1 MVDQRLRNINWSK
14 TYCDAQLISEIHNIG
29 RFWKWK
35 ISKLQKFG
43 YKTMVSEICGNI
55 ISSLCITT
63 VSIKSRWLVPV
74 WWYMWQEPQN
84 KRHNTACRVGHSL
97 QTAGFWFTHDP
108 LKQKTNK
115 SVMGFGAA
123 APPPWASRVWNRSPS
138 PSSAKKKSK
147 TIRKHWYIL
156 PL

>member
-97 QTAGFWFTHDP
+97 QTAGFWFTHDRSNKKQINPWWGLGPQP
-108 LKQKTNK
+108 LPLELP
-115 SVMGFGAA
+115 GFGTAV
-123 APPPWASRVWNRSPS
+123 PPLLPR
-138 PSSAKKKSK
+138 KKKSK